1 MGAIGENF
9 QAALLGLVEGL
20 TEFLPVS
27 STGHLILARDIF
39 GLGAGQ
45 SDAVGLAFDAVVQ
58 TATALA
64 IVLFYRRDLIALA
77 KGALVPASAARAE
90 IRALAIAT
98 VPAVILGL
106 WLESTIES
114 TFRGTGPVVVGLL
127 VGTALLALAE
137 FWVARRSVAASA
149 STPLSWPRAL
159 GVGVFQALAL
169 LPGVS
174 RSGSTIAGATFA
186 GQGRAEAAR
195 FAFLLGIPVLLGGG
209 AKKLIDIASDGTL
222 AALWQ
227 PLLIASTVGL
237 VSGYLAIGVLTRY
250 LSAKTLWP
258 FVWYRLALAAAL
270 LVWASQQNSAF

>member
-1 MGAIGENF
+1 MGATGENF
-9 QAALLGLVEGL
+9 QAAILGLVEGL

-45 SDAVGLAFDAVVQ
+45 SGAVGLAFDAVVQ

-64 IVLFYRRDLIALA
+64 IVAFYRRDLISLA

-106 WLESTIES
+106 WLESTIET

-127 VGTALLALAE
+127 VGTVLLALAE
-137 FWVARRSVAASA
+137 FWVARRSAAASA
-149 STPLSWPRAL
+149 SAPLSWPRAL
-159 GVGVFQALAL
+159 GVGLFQALAL

-209 AKKLIDIASDGTL
+209 AKKLIDIASDGAL
-222 AALWQ
+222 ASLWQ
-227 PLLIASTVGL
+227 PLLVASLVGL

-250 LSAKTLWP
+250 LSTKTLWP
-258 FVWYRLALAAAL
+258 FVWYRLMLATALVL
-270 LVWASQQNSAF
+270 WVL